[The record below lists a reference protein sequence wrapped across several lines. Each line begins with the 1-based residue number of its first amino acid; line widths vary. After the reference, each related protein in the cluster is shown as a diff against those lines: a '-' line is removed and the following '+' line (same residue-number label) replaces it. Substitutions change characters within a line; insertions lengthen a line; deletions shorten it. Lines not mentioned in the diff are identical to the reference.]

1 MLQAASQ
8 LPRPFD
14 VLLLDDTSRLSR
26 DQGETARIFERLNFL
41 GIRIVAVSQ
50 GIDSQSEQADVL
62 VTVHGLVDSLFIK
75 ELAKK
80 THRGLEGRA
89 LKGLSTG
96 GRCYG
101 YNNIR
106 VGDAVR
112 QQINAVEAV
121 IVRRIFELAANDF
134 SLKTIA
140 KTVNAEG
147 VASPRPRPGKK
158 YATWRPTAIR
168 AMLRREL
175 YVGRTV

>member
-1 MLQAASQ
+1 MFCD
-8 LPRPFD
+8 R
-14 VLLLDDTSRLSR
+14 SRLGGFFLSR
-26 DQGETARIFERLNFL
+26 NSRRKPIEASKGAR
-41 GIRIVAVSQ
+41 
-50 GIDSQSEQADVL
+50 
-62 VTVHGLVDSLFIK
+62 
-75 ELAKK
+75 
-80 THRGLEGRA
+80 

-158 YATWRPTAIR
+158 YATWHPTAIR

-175 YVGRTV
+175 YVGRIVWNRSRFVKQPGSNKRLRRERPEGEWLVTEQPELRVIDAALYGTGSGTKRG